1 MSPAAADGG
10 ITVIK
15 IGGSTL
21 GAEDTSLEDIV
32 ALADEGHRPLVVHGG
47 GAMIS
52 NWLDRMG
59 IEAVFVDGL
68 RATNADALEIV
79 IAVLRGLVNARLVA
93 QIVERGGR
101 AVGVSGIDGG
111 AIRAARYDERLG
123 FVGRVTDVEADF
135 FTSLIDAG
143 VIPVVAP
150 IGLEAPAQ
158 PLNINAD
165 TVAGEL
171 ARALRA
177 ERLLF
182 MTDVDGL
189 LDADGQLIASLDA
202 VRAGELREN
211 GVLTGGM
218 IPKVDACLRAA
229 ETGTEAFIATGTR
242 PAMVRQLL
250 TQHASGTRG
259 ECELARWVS
268 STTANAA
275 TWDRHPNRSASVA
288 TPPSSDRRCRCA
300 GSAWRRRCWSVS
312 SSSAS

>member
-1 MSPAAADGG
+1 VSESSG
-10 ITVIK
+10 ITVVK

-21 GAEDTSLEDIV
+21 GSEDTTLEDVV
-32 ALADEGHRPLVVHGG
+32 ALHAEGQRPLVVHGG
-47 GAMIS
+47 GAMITS
-52 NWLDRMG
+52 WLDRMG

-68 RATNADALEIV
+68 RATNAEALEIV
-79 IAVLRGLVNARLVA
+79 VGVLRGVVNARLVA

-111 AIRAARYDERLG
+111 AIRAERYDERLG
-123 FVGRVTDVEADF
+123 YVGRVVGVDPSF
-135 FTSLIDAG
+135 FVSLIDAG

-150 IGLEAPAQ
+150 IGFEPPAQ

-171 ARALRA
+171 ARAVRA

-189 LDADGQLIASLDA
+189 LGSDGTVVGSLSASEAAD
-202 VRAGELREN
+202 LRRD

-229 ETGTEAFIATGTR
+229 ETGTEAFIANGTLPGTLRQLFTDHPLGTR
-242 PAMVRQLL
+242 V
-250 TQHASGTRG
+250 G
-259 ECELARWVS
+259 V
-268 STTANAA
+268 N
-275 TWDRHPNRSASVA
+275 
-288 TPPSSDRRCRCA
+288 
-300 GSAWRRRCWSVS
+300 
-312 SSSAS
+312 

>member
-1 MSPAAADGG
+1 MSAGNTGDD

-21 GAEDTSLEDIV
+21 GAEDTSLEDVV
-32 ALADEGHRPLVVHGG
+32 ALAEEGHRPLVVHGG

-52 NWLDRMG
+52 SWLDRMG

-68 RATNADALEIV
+68 RATNADALDV
-79 IAVLRGLVNARLVA
+79 VVGVLRGVVNARLVA

-111 AIRAARYDERLG
+111 AIRATRYDERLG
-123 FVGRVTDVEADF
+123 FVGRVTEVDAGF
-135 FTSLIDAG
+135 FTSLLDAG

-150 IGLEAPAQ
+150 IGLEAPSQ

-165 TVAGEL
+165 TVAGEI
-171 ARALRA
+171 ARAIHAR
-177 ERLLF
+177 RLLF

-189 LDADGQLIASLDA
+189 LDADGELIATIDA
-202 VRAGELREN
+202 VGAGELREN

-229 ETGTEAFIATGTR
+229 ETGTEAFIANGTR

-250 TQHASGTRG
+250 SEHAPGTR
-259 ECELARWVS
+259 V
-268 STTANAA
+268 
-275 TWDRHPNRSASVA
+275 
-288 TPPSSDRRCRCA
+288 
-300 GSAWRRRCWSVS
+300 SVS
-312 SSSAS
+312 

>member
-1 MSPAAADGG
+1 MTSTGSSG

-21 GAEDTSLEDIV
+21 GAEDTSLEDVV
-32 ALADEGHRPLVVHGG
+32 ALAEGGHRPLVVHGG

-52 NWLDRMG
+52 GWLDRMG
-59 IEAVFVDGL
+59 IESTFVDGL
-68 RATNADALEIV
+68 RATNEDALDIV
-79 IAVLRGLVNARLVA
+79 VGVLRGVVNARLVA

-111 AIRAARYDERLG
+111 AVRAERYDERLG
-123 FVGRVTDVEADF
+123 FVGQITEVDPTF

-171 ARALRA
+171 ARAVRA

-182 MTDVDGL
+182 LTDVDGL
-189 LDADGQLIASLDA
+189 LDGDGQLVTALGGS
-202 VRAGELREN
+202 RAAELREE

-229 ETGTEAFIATGTR
+229 ETGTEAFIANGTL
-242 PAMVRQLL
+242 PGTVRQLFSDHPL
-250 TQHASGTRG
+250 GTRVG
-259 ECELARWVS
+259 V
-268 STTANAA
+268 N
-275 TWDRHPNRSASVA
+275 
-288 TPPSSDRRCRCA
+288 
-300 GSAWRRRCWSVS
+300 
-312 SSSAS
+312 